1 MKGANMTLQDIRP
14 ILAYSRAHASDWLLL
29 AEELQLAGIEWRVL
43 DILDNLTDYP
53 TGIQEVLAAVRE
65 WDVVHDTL
73 LCREHPRSDC
83 SQVAYPD
90 PYDELDVVCPC
101 GTCTAYRAFAELRRM
116 VRAAQRTSA

>member
-1 MKGANMTLQDIRP
+1 MTLQDIRP

-65 WDVVHDTL
+65 WDVVREVPAVRLGQVQVFTEDYVTVPGPRFVL
-73 LCREHPRSDC
+73 LLEHMAEVIATARTNPPAKAGERS
-83 SQVAYPD
+83 P
-90 PYDELDVVCPC
+90 
-101 GTCTAYRAFAELRRM
+101 
-116 VRAAQRTSA
+116 